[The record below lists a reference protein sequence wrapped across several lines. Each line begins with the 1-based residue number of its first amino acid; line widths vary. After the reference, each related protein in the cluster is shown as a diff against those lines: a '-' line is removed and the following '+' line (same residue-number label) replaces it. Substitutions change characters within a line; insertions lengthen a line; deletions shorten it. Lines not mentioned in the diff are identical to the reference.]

1 MQSKRSPGPPVGIV
15 LADCGKIGKDLAE
28 YLLGDEDMQVGRQQR
43 RVAPL
48 LLVLAVLAPLFAAG
62 PAWCAERAPN
72 ADGQWKERS
81 QLVWDKSQRTMVRR
95 TFIAW
100 DPHPQLDLDF
110 LWKGTG
116 GSADHAGIISGD
128 GQLVWLAKGAA
139 AYDRKAVFSDYEG
152 SVRNGRPDGSG
163 RLKLSSGQV
172 YDGEWR
178 DGQMSGKGTLRFAN
192 GDQYSGSFVASLP
205 DGIGRYVAVDGTV
218 FEGHFSKGMR
228 DGAGTLTLP
237 DGRAFRSQWLNDK
250 EIARAPLDARPL
262 QLVQAGGVRVN
273 VYIDQKL
280 NQNFKSA
287 DQDLVSYAYKAVNMS
302 GALRIQLNSAAIMD
316 LWKGNATIHADEE
329 QWTPDLFIDPGQFA
343 PLFLV
348 VEIANEGGRTAQ
360 VDSVYFD
367 LAESKSDLE
376 PYVVVWGPGS
386 MEGAAQAFFPQFT
399 LKNYGWGA
407 VNNARLTYAFGDKS
421 GPVTRTAALDIGSF
435 DQDKDTTVLAGL
447 KEMGVDVDKLQRDKF
462 KCLSSDEHGCLT
474 YWINS
479 GILGEVGKATFIRG
493 QYVFTRI
500 WGKLEYDWTDVS
512 GASNHRVSPVSI
524 DIPLIYIGLQAEMGS
539 PYPVERGF
547 RTIKLPL
554 DKKNL
559 HIPVN
564 YKARL
569 APGET
574 KRFALNFVAE
584 KSSEHRFR
592 FVFTL
597 ADGSTVTSPMIDL
610 TYFIPRVPTFN

>member
-1 MQSKRSPGPPVGIV
+1 
-15 LADCGKIGKDLAE
+15 
-28 YLLGDEDMQVGRQQR
+28 MQVKRGLRH
-43 RVAPL
+43 ALPL
-48 LLVLAVLAPLFAAG
+48 ILVLTALLSVASASA
-62 PAWCAERAPN
+62 AERA
-72 ADGQWKERS
+72 ATDTAGQWKERS
-81 QLVWDKSQRTMVRR
+81 QLVWDKSQRAMVRR
-95 TFIAW
+95 TFVAW
-100 DPHPQLDLDF
+100 DPYPQLDLDF
-110 LWKGTG
+110 LWRGTDKT
-116 GSADHAGIISGD
+116 ANHAGIISGD

-139 AYDRKAVFSDYEG
+139 SYDRKAVFSDYEG
-152 SVRNGRPDGSG
+152 EVRNGRPDGSG
-163 RLKLSSGQV
+163 RMRLSSGQM
-172 YDGEWR
+172 YDGQWQ

-192 GDQYSGSFVASLP
+192 GDEYSGGFVANLP
-205 DGIGRYVAVDGTV
+205 DGMGRYAAVEGTV
-218 FEGHFSKGMR
+218 FEGHFSR
-228 DGAGTLTLP
+228 GTREGSGVLTLP
-237 DGRAFRSQWLNDK
+237 DGRTFRTLWRNG
-250 EIARAPLDARPL
+250 EEVERTPLVPEA
-262 QLVQAGGVRVN
+262 QQMAQAGAGEVAIN

-280 NQNFKSA
+280 NRDFKSA
-287 DQDLVSYAYKAVNMS
+287 DQDMPSYAYAADNSS
-302 GALRIQLNSAAIMD
+302 GEVRIQLNSTEITN
-316 LWKGNATIHADEE
+316 LWKGDGTIHADSEN
-329 QWTPDLFIDPGQFA
+329 WTPDLFIDPGQFA

-407 VNNARLTYAFGDKS
+407 VNNARLIYAFGDKS

-447 KEMGVDVDKLQRDKF
+447 KDMGVDVDKLQQDKF
-462 KCLSSDEHGCLT
+462 KCLSSDERECLT

-524 DIPLIYIGLQAEMGS
+524 DIPLIYIGLQAEMGA

-559 HIPVN
+559 RIPVN
-564 YKARL
+564 YRAKV

-574 KRFALNFVAE
+574 RRFALNFVADR
-584 KSSEHRFR
+584 SSHHRFR
-592 FVFTL
+592 FVFDL
-597 ADGSTVTSPMIDL
+597 ADGSTVQSQTIDL
-610 TYFIPRVPTFN
+610 SYFIPRVPTYN